1 MSAKIAA
8 ALRQFVDTVNATG
21 GLVVNDAGETAPA
34 AESTTAVT
42 SGWPCSGSQSPRMA
56 GARLV
61 AGSTGCTTY
70 AATVPSARSTPRI
83 CVAITAIPAAR
94 SSST

>member
-34 AESTTAVT
+34 ADEDWIDLADAYLAACEALSVEPWNVEREALDAEESTDE
-42 SGWPCSGSQSPRMA
+42 
-56 GARLV
+56 
-61 AGSTGCTTY
+61 
-70 AATVPSARSTPRI
+70 
-83 CVAITAIPAAR
+83 
-94 SSST
+94 